1 MKSLSSLGGHLGP
14 HQLKRVRLR
23 RDITERLAIH
33 DIGVFLRVGKV
44 GDRAD
49 PVGGRQLLVAAL
61 LDVAPLLVDRL
72 LIDDKLDSAVTVE
85 DADDDLGDRDRIR
98 NDDQGIS

>member
-1 MKSLSSLGGHLGP
+1 M
-14 HQLKRVRLR
+14 
-23 RDITERLAIH
+23 DE
-33 DIGVFLRVGKV
+33 V

-61 LDVAPLLVDRL
+61 LDVAPLLGDGV
-72 LIDDKLDSAVTVE
+72 LIDDKLDSAIVACRVE

-98 NDDQGIS
+98 NDDQGEA

>member
-1 MKSLSSLGGHLGP
+1 MDEVGH
-14 HQLKRVRLR
+14 
-23 RDITERLAIH
+23 
-33 DIGVFLRVGKV
+33 
-44 GDRAD
+44 RAD

>member
-1 MKSLSSLGGHLGP
+1 M
-14 HQLKRVRLR
+14 
-23 RDITERLAIH
+23 DE
-33 DIGVFLRVGKV
+33 V

-61 LDVAPLLVDRL
+61 LDVAPLLGDGV
-72 LIDDKLDSAVTVE
+72 LIDDELDSVCGLD

-98 NDDQGIS
+98 NDDQGISRVGGGLGGLGKGKGCQLGVERGVWVASEDVA